1 METLK
6 ISNSTGLPRGNKVNF
21 ETQQNLNSCLSLQ
34 VAAGY
39 DTLLLYP
46 SIPALLGS
54 DPKENSNGWLAEQ
67 KQHFAELSCTVKLET
82 GQTQLWKTG
91 TITPRAHSYIP
102 LIPQVKTWSREE
114 KHQSSLLWIWN
125 RIRGNPALTNT
136 DPSSV
141 WSYFCLLVGSTQVSA
156 DRLSFQRNLQR
167 QEEHMDQK
175 RAAVADNIPQWTLNW
190 HRFSKK

>member
-54 DPKENSNGWLAEQ
+54 DPKENSNG
-67 KQHFAELSCTVKLET
+67 
-82 GQTQLWKTG
+82 
-91 TITPRAHSYIP
+91 
-102 LIPQVKTWSREE
+102 
-114 KHQSSLLWIWN
+114 
-125 RIRGNPALTNT
+125 
-136 DPSSV
+136 
-141 WSYFCLLVGSTQVSA
+141 
-156 DRLSFQRNLQR
+156 
-167 QEEHMDQK
+167 
-175 RAAVADNIPQWTLNW
+175 
-190 HRFSKK
+190 